1 LWIELRKLLNEL
13 SLHCLGAFSRV
24 IVWPLLLSLRCKLIM
39 MQLKSTYNGWLIVMW
54 RITSIW
60 ILVEEQLS
68 LWNLFNADQTSPRWL
83 VWHRCDV
90 LRKLFTFL

>member
-1 LWIELRKLLNEL
+1 LNWAKLLHEL

-39 MQLKSTYNGWLIVMW
+39 MQFKSTYNGWLIVMW
-54 RITSIW
+54 LITSIW

-68 LWNLFNADQTSPRWL
+68 LWNLFNEDQTSPRWF
-83 VWHRCDV
+83 VWHCCDV
-90 LRKLFTFL
+90 LRKLFTLL